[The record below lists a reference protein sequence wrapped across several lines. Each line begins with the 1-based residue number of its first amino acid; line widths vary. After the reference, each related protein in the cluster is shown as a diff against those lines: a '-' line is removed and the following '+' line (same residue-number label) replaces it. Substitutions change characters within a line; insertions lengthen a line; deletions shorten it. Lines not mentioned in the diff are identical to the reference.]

1 MNPLRPLQRSDLP
14 QVASLF
20 ERVMRSGSPVPSPE
34 IAPYLERTTLDHPWA
49 DPEIPSLVYVD
60 DRGRIQGFIGSHVRR
75 MCFDGRP
82 ARMACAGHL
91 IAAPEVRKRAVG
103 ALLLRRYIS
112 GPQDL
117 TITDTGSAETRRMWA
132 GLGGETATL
141 ASINWTRV
149 FRPCLLA
156 AAHLLKRHRSRPFS
170 YPVRGVCSAIDALI
184 VRVAGNVFRTEP
196 PQVSAE
202 TLTADALLR
211 HIPEVTK
218 HLRLHPDYDKG
229 YLEWLFQELPR
240 SGLPGTLVRRIVRDG
255 DRVLGWYLYYLQSG
269 GISRVLQIASRDRDG
284 RHVLDHLLHHAER
297 NGAAAVDGR
306 VEPMLLESLSR
317 RRCILRY
324 TGESLMHSREPG
336 IIGAALSRQALLT
349 RMDGE
354 WWSFPP

>member
-1 MNPLRPLQRSDLP
+1 MSTLRPLQRGDLP

-34 IAPYLERTTLDHPWA
+34 IAPYLERTILDHPWA

-82 ARMACAGHL
+82 ARMACVGHL
-91 IAAPEVRKRAVG
+91 IAAPEVRNRAVG
-103 ALLLRRYIS
+103 ALLLRRYIG

-117 TITDTGSAETRRMWA
+117 TVSDTGSAETRRMWA

-141 ASINWTRV
+141 ASISWTRV

-156 AAHLLKRHRSRPFS
+156 AARLLGGPRTRPIS
-170 YPVRGVCSAIDALI
+170 YPVRGLCSALDALI
-184 VRVAGNVFRTEP
+184 VRVAGGLFRAEP

-202 TLTADALLR
+202 TLTADAFLR
-211 HIPEVTK
+211 HIPEMTRP
-218 HLRLHPDYDKG
+218 LRLHPGYDKR

-240 SGLPGTLVRRIVRDG
+240 SGYHGTLVRHVVRDG

-269 GISRVLQIASRDRDG
+269 GISRVLQILSRDRDVAP
-284 RHVLDHLLHHAER
+284 VLDHLFHHAER
-297 NGAAAVDGR
+297 NGAAALDGR
-306 VEPMLLESLSR
+306 VEPRLLEPLWR

-324 TGESLMHSREPG
+324 TGESLMHSREAEV
-336 IIGAALSRQALLT
+336 IGAALSREALLT